1 MDTRFWN
8 APGLDGALNG
18 ALYAYKRLRQ
28 YLNQAPF
35 RLVPLRLRFLGSWWF
50 AAHTVHGFWAL
61 VDSRFLPV
69 SAQWL
74 RAKESVEKYTLA
86 VDAYRECKDDIE
98 RGNLN

>member
-1 MDTRFWN
+1 
-8 APGLDGALNG
+8 
-18 ALYAYKRLRQ
+18 
-28 YLNQAPF
+28 
-35 RLVPLRLRFLGSWWF
+35 
-50 AAHTVHGFWAL
+50 L

-98 RGNLN
+98 QGNLN